1 MNNPFFSALGQ
12 PNLNGMLQQIKSN
25 PAAFLAQK
33 GINIPQ
39 GMTDPTAIL
48 NHLVS
53 SGRVSQNQINAAM
66 QMGKRFGM

>member
-1 MNNPFFSALGQ
+1 MNNPFFRALGQ

>member
-1 MNNPFFSALGQ
+1 MNNPFFRALGQ
-12 PNLNGMLQQIKSN
+12 PNLNEMLQQIKSN

-66 QMGKRFGM
+66 QMGRRIGM

>member
-1 MNNPFFSALGQ
+1 MNNPFFSALNR
-12 PNLNGMLQQIKSN
+12 PNMNNMLQQIKTN
-25 PAAFLAQK
+25 PVAFLAQK

-39 GMTDPTAIL
+39 GMMDPNAIL
-48 NHLVS
+48 QHLVS